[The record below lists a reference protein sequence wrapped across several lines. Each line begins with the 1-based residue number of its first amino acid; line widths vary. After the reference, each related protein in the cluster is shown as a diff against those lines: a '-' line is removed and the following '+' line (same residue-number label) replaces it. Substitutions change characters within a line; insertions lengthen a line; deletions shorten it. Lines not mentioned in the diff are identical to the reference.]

1 MNGTSMASPCACG
14 GLALLVSAL
23 KAEGQAVTPAR
34 VRRAVENTAL
44 GVGAAAA
51 DGVLTYGRGLLQ
63 VCARPPPPTCR
74 ARTDSWAAPAPPAPP
89 LRPCP
94 HGRISGSV

>member
-23 KAEGQAVTPAR
+23 KAEGQIVTPAR

-44 GVGAAAA
+44 GVGSAAA

-63 VCARPPPPTCR
+63 VRGSRSSSSALCCLLSCA
-74 ARTDSWAAPAPPAPP
+74 
-89 LRPCP
+89 
-94 HGRISGSV
+94 V